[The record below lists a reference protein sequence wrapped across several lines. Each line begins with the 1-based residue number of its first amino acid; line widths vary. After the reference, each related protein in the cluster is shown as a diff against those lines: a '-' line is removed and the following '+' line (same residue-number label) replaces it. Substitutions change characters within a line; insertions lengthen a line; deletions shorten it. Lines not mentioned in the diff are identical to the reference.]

1 MHNMNI
7 SGLQKLK
14 EIIHKFIKRS
24 DEYNQLIHDGQYP
37 ALCSDEAEIDLIKLE
52 QITREFINDSG
63 NISEE
68 EVLKH
73 KECVIML
80 PGEKQLVEN
89 LKKLEKRLS
98 DFIGSVHDY
107 KNLERDGHCPAFF
120 NYPRKEDFMVL
131 AKITNE
137 LFSEKD
143 DFEFVDKKDVPDK
156 EELPDTS
163 LAVQN
168 TSKVRMLSWLGF
180 SS

>member
-89 LKKLEKRLS
+89 LKKLEKRIS

-107 KNLERDGHCPAFF
+107 ENLERDGHCSA
-120 NYPRKEDFMVL
+120 
-131 AKITNE
+131 E

-168 TSKVRMLSWLGF
+168 TSKVGMLSWLGF